1 MKMIPTVLAVL
12 LSTGVALGGQ
22 LDVAINPAEKVKKV
36 QAIRRGA
43 SAIMQIKQDVFDVK
57 RAGEDGHFIVED
69 LAPGVYDIYIETDDH
84 TIEGVDLNVRPEK
97 DTPVFHWWL
106 PADRITTDNF
116 DPESVFEEGVKV
128 TEDEKTEAVRR
139 RFRLDSL
146 RQCLDA
152 LGKVKRFEN
161 FIRFIYASGTDSSV
175 KALVELR
182 RDGGHYAE
190 RGAETIWRAEVWQ
203 FTWNGTWSA
212 QNRGAKVL
220 ERRRMQTADF
230 LKFEKLYDPAIGGIE
245 VKDKEPAAVTYTLPD
260 VLDERMGKARK
271 TEQGKGD

>member
-1 MKMIPTVLAVL
+1 MRVIAAFLAVL
-12 LSTGVALGGQ
+12 LSAGGVLAGQ
-22 LDVAINPAEKVKKV
+22 LDVAINPAGKVKKV

-43 SAIMQIKQDVFDVK
+43 SAIMQIKQDVFDLK

-84 TIEGVDLNVRPEK
+84 TIEGVDINVRPEK

-106 PADRITTDNF
+106 PADRLTTDNF

-128 TEDEKTEAVRR
+128 TDEEKTEAIRR

-146 RQCLDA
+146 RQCFDA

-161 FIRFIYASGTDSSV
+161 FIRFIYASGTDSAV

-230 LKFEKLYDPAIGGIE
+230 IQFEKLYDPSLGGIE
-245 VKDKEPAAVTYTLPD
+245 VKDKGTATVTYTLPD
-260 VLDERMGKARK
+260 VLDGKMGKARK
-271 TEQGKGD
+271 E